1 MYTLLTCKNKQGYP
15 NKKNKTQIQQS
26 IEYVYAKYN
35 AQ

>member
-1 MYTLLTCKNKQGYP
+1 MYYLLAKTNKDIQT
-15 NKKNKTQIQQS
+15 KKNKTQIQQS